1 MPALSAI
8 CLIGSSTALKTM
20 LAPVFSSPSSS
31 STNFL
36 RAGVIT
42 VYLSKTE
49 LATYYSAISA
59 LRESLKLYR
68 KKEENKR
75 YYFGLTLKQILNIT
89 TEEIEFLKR
98 TINPK
103 SAYYSVLTKC
113 FGISLEEENKNEK
126 LDEKE
131 LKLLKIAIDTMEVL
145 VFYYREEETK
155 RLLKIYSYFNM
166 PEETNEKVVTPF
178 SNPRFKLFIQ
188 CLPDELQTVT
198 AMRIGADNGVIKS
211 IFEIAMYLNE
221 DEKEVA
227 RKCKIGI
234 DLFKTLVS
242 EYKNEYENDFET
254 FLIQSRKKYGK

>member
-1 MPALSAI
+1 KDSKSRSL
-8 CLIGSSTALKTM
+8 LNRL
-20 LAPVFSSPSSS
+20 F
-31 STNFL
+31 NDDFL
-36 RAGVIT
+36 REGLIP

-49 LATYYSAISA
+49 LSTYYSAISA

-113 FGISLEEENKNEK
+113 FGTSLEEENKNEK

-131 LKLLKIAIDTMEVL
+131 LKLLKNAINTMEVL

-166 PEETNEKVVTPF
+166 PEETN
-178 SNPRFKLFIQ
+178 
-188 CLPDELQTVT
+188 
-198 AMRIGADNGVIKS
+198 
-211 IFEIAMYLNE
+211 
-221 DEKEVA
+221 
-227 RKCKIGI
+227 
-234 DLFKTLVS
+234 
-242 EYKNEYENDFET
+242 
-254 FLIQSRKKYGK
+254 